1 MALGFEDSLQKPKT
15 DTSYKPSEN
24 SDSLD
29 DVSIAAFA
37 AGTSGGQEGEGSS
50 LRELLR
56 KHIEGLRICVERRR
70 HTSLSPREAVEGDS
84 TLPRGCCGTL

>member
-1 MALGFEDSLQKPKT
+1 MHGMALGFEDSLQKPKT

-24 SDSLD
+24 SDSID

-50 LRELLR
+50 LRELLTQAHR
-56 KHIEGLRICVERRR
+56 GVEEI
-70 HTSLSPREAVEGDS
+70 PF
-84 TLPRGCCGTL
+84 TL